1 MQNLG
6 KLHAF
11 KFINIFLFKSLGVII
26 SFTFDHVYRTSK
38 KKPDILYKQ
47 TVLSKPFCQKHK
59 QSLELAW
66 QLQQNSWWLSRH
78 RMLPL
83 SCQAKE

>member
-26 SFTFDHVYRTSK
+26 SFTFDHVYCTSK

-47 TVLSKPFCQKHK
+47 TVFIQTF
-59 QSLELAW
+59 
-66 QLQQNSWWLSRH
+66 
-78 RMLPL
+78 LPKT
-83 SCQAKE
+83 QTEP